1 MPLTLSRMGEAEE
14 SFGKKIFATG
24 TEPPAFDWTSA
35 SVLAETN
42 TGPRVMAAILYAQ
55 KPERLMG

>member
-1 MPLTLSRMGEAEE
+1 MLSRMGKAEE

-42 TGPRVMAAILYAQ
+42 TGPRVMAAIPLRI
-55 KPERLMG
+55 KT